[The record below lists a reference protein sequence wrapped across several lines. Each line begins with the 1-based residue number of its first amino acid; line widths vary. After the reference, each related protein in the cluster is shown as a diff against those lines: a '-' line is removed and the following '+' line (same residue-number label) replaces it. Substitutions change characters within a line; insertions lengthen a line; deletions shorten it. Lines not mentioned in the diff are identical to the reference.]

1 MTVVSGGALLI
12 IPAKK
17 ERVTVSQTATVS
29 TLAGPSVAMTCV
41 STPNTSPHLSIQ
53 TTLPGLDSLALTT
66 AATESATKTITD
78 AEMEW
83 LDAESTLTVMM
94 VTTARLTWT
103 NLPAMSLMNVRSP
116 TPSSMEQ
123 SIVEMR
129 PHAVIQ
135 LEASLAPAKQDSL
148 LTFLGL
154 AAET

>member
-1 MTVVSGGALLI
+1 MTVVREDVLQSIL
-12 IPAKK
+12 AKR

-78 AEMEW
+78 VEMG
-83 LDAESTLTVMM
+83 LLAAESTLTVMM
-94 VTTARLTWT
+94 VITARQTWT
-103 NLPAMSLMNVRSP
+103 SQLAMSSMNVRSP

-129 PHAVIQ
+129 PHAVTQ
-135 LEASLAPAKQDSL
+135 LEASLALAKQDSQL
-148 LTFLGL
+148 MFPGL